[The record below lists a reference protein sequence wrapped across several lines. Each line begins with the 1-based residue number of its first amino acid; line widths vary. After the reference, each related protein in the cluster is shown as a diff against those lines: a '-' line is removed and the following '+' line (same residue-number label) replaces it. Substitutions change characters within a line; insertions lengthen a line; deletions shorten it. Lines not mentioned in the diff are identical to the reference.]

1 MVDYD
6 LQWDFSSERSDQ
18 GDLFEPPLYLKLHVS
33 VSSLQKL
40 DPVQNAVEETDFTKA
55 EQKRLFMCRDGF
67 LMGPCNLAE
76 IGCTLCHW
84 GCVPSQG
91 IKSPWDVHVIP
102 SGC

>member
-18 GDLFEPPLYLKLHVS
+18 GDLFEQPLYLELHIS

-40 DPVQNAVEETDFTKA
+40 DPVQNALGETDFTRA
-55 EQKRLFMCRDGF
+55 GMAFWWGH
-67 LMGPCNLAE
+67 AE

-84 GCVPSQG
+84 GCVPSQST
-91 IKSPWDVHVIP
+91 KSPWDVPMIP
-102 SGC
+102 SGW